1 VKADAAIVR
10 ALKAG
15 QKGYRTLAAGAAAD
29 DSGKFAAGRRQVAK
43 ADRALKKA
51 LAQLSKQPQ

>member
-1 VKADAAIVR
+1 VKADRAIFA

-15 QKGYRTLAAGAAAD
+15 QKGYQTLAAGAAAD
-29 DSGKFAAGRRQVAK
+29 NGGKYAAGRRQVAK